1 MGTERVKDPAQR
13 KKKLFESLAKL
24 NSGRQISIASL
35 GITVNRKVPIEK
47 RPAPT
52 LPEIIIFKK

>member
-24 NSGRQISIASL
+24 NPGRQISIASL

-52 LPEIIIFKK
+52 PPEVIIFKK